1 MQAVR
6 ALRVPV
12 GKVRFHVS
20 GRLVLF
26 ITLMTAAGILL
37 AAGAMLVPIKAPLL
51 PAAERF
57 RYLWVFIA
65 AVVFVLVVAT
75 AWIIAMR
82 AWWRRHPAAV
92 DSAASDPVPGVDEG
106 HGLRARL
113 APLAVLRPE
122 LVPGRLIVITALTA
136 LGMVIGAAVLALPP
150 YAIVSAALIPW
161 IPMFFVEG
169 VRKYQHYGMYALFG
183 ATALLQT
190 GHLGEHTV
198 QVIQVFV
205 FSGDLARA
213 HGVFGQLD
221 FETVHFFWDGLVWIA
236 LGALL
241 LRFGTTNRWLWVAF
255 IAASVHEVEHLYLMF
270 VYKTDYTFYLH
281 GGYEGVMGYGGLIGS
296 PFFRPYLHFAYNVCV
311 IVPLLFAFWDQTVRV
326 YRRSHHATAG
336 AVATSRAGAA

>member
-1 MQAVR
+1 VQAVR
-6 ALRVPV
+6 ALRLPV

-26 ITLMTAAGILL
+26 ITLMAGAGILL

-51 PAAERF
+51 PASERF
-57 RYLWVFIA
+57 RYLWVLITA
-65 AVVFVLVVAT
+65 AAFVLVVAT
-75 AWIIAMR
+75 GWILAMR
-82 AWWRRHPAAV
+82 VWWRRHPAAL
-92 DSAASDPVPGVDEG
+92 DAQAPEPALALDDR
-106 HGLRARL
+106 HGLRGHL

-183 ATALLQT
+183 ATALLQL

-213 HGVFGQLD
+213 HGIFGQLD

-255 IAASVHEVEHLYLMF
+255 IAASVHEVEHIYLMF
-270 VYKTDYTFYLH
+270 VYKADYTFYLN
-281 GGYEGVMGYGGLIGS
+281 GGYEGVMGYGGVIGS

-326 YRRSHHATAG
+326 YRSSHHATAV
-336 AVATSRAGAA
+336 AAATSPTGAI